1 MKTGRENRATF
12 ARRRLLINQHMPQFA
27 YRARRRSGE
36 LVEGVLEVADRSAAV
51 TQIERLGLFPVAVD
65 TAKGGA
71 GANGKG
77 AARKVDLMA
86 FLPPTVRA
94 QLSQKRKPRLQE
106 LATFTQQLANLLN
119 SGMPL
124 TVALNSMTHLESKG
138 IPADVSRELKQEVT
152 EGRSLSDAMA
162 RQPRVFSDL
171 YINMVRAGEQSGS
184 LVDVLRRMA
193 NHFQQFA
200 EVQSKFTSALIYPAM
215 VCCVGAGIIAFF
227 MFFMMPRFITIFN
240 GFNVELPL
248 PTRILVGSSQ
258 FLVRFWWLLGLVAL
272 ALLILFKR
280 FQASEEG
287 GQKLDE
293 WKMKAPVV
301 GKVVKLNL
309 FGQFARTL
317 GTLLQNGVPVLTA
330 LKITEQVIANRIVK
344 QAIAKTRDAVTDGK
358 TLAQPLQQSKIFPQL
373 MVDLVRIG
381 EETGDVP
388 GALNNVADTYESE
401 LQIGLRVM
409 TNLIEPVLIIVMAVI
424 VGFLLISILLPL
436 FRLISQ
442 IHA

>member
-1 MKTGRENRATF
+1 
-12 ARRRLLINQHMPQFA
+12 MPQFS

-36 LVEGVLEVADRSAAV
+36 LVEGVLDVADRSAAV

-65 TAKGGA
+65 TTKA
-71 GANGKG
+71 GAVVNGKSS
-77 AARKVDLMA
+77 AKNFDLMA
-86 FLPPTVRA
+86 FLPPTLRA
-94 QLSQKRKPRLQE
+94 QLSQKRKPKLQE
-106 LATFTQQLANLLN
+106 LATFTQQLANLLQ

-138 IPADVSRELKQEVT
+138 ISAEVSRDLKQEVT

-184 LVDVLRRMA
+184 LVEVLRRMA
-193 NHFQQFA
+193 HHFQQFA
-200 EVQSKFTSALIYPAM
+200 EVQAKLASALIYPAM
-215 VCCVGAGIIAFF
+215 VICMGIGLVLFF
-227 MFFMMPRFITIFN
+227 MIVMMPQFTKIFD
-240 GFNVELPL
+240 GFNIELPL
-248 PTRILVGSSQ
+248 PTRMLIGLSQ
-258 FLVRFWWLLGLVAL
+258 FLSGYWWLLGLLIIVA
-272 ALLILFKR
+272 LILFKR
-280 FQASEEG
+280 FQASAEG

-293 WKMKAPVV
+293 WKMKMPVF

-330 LKITEQVIANRIVK
+330 LKITEQVLPNRLIKEAV
-344 QAIAKTRDAVTDGK
+344 AKTREAVTDGK
-358 TLAQPLQQSKIFPQL
+358 TLAQPLAQSKLFPQL

-388 GALNNVADTYESE
+388 GALNNLADTYEGE
-401 LQIGLRVM
+401 LAIALRLM
-409 TNLIEPVLIIVMAVI
+409 TQLLEPVLIVGMGGIVA
-424 VGFLLISILLPL
+424 FLLLSIFLPL